1 MSEQKRTR
9 GGFHAAALLFSFT
22 VALQRLRLSVL
33 YVYSIM
39 KQVWYNDHQ
48 IWIRSFTA
56 EEGIYS
62 GDYCERAEL
71 HDNPRP
77 GWRMPEHH
85 THTHT
90 PLDTLIDF
98 VTRLLDFLR
107 SDEEDSHLGFL
118 PV

>member
-1 MSEQKRTR
+1 MTIKSGLGHSQ
-9 GGFHAAALLFSFT
+9 
-22 VALQRLRLSVL
+22 QRREFIPVIIVSGLS
-33 YVYSIM
+33 STTI
-39 KQVWYNDHQ
+39 
-48 IWIRSFTA
+48 
-56 EEGIYS
+56 
-62 GDYCERAEL
+62 
-71 HDNPRP
+71 P
-77 GWRMPEHH
+77 GQADVCLNT